1 MSTIRNPVGP
11 QPPRVYW
18 RRRIV
23 VGIVFLAVIIAFVL
37 IVARCSSGDPTP
49 TGASGGTTPS
59 PTPSATSGDV
69 AECDPAKVTLE
80 AVTDAAGYDP
90 GVNPQLSLVVKS
102 TATTPCTFEVGTD
115 VQEFVITSGDEVI
128 WSSTDCQVDPQPR
141 VQLLN
146 PGVPVSSAAIPWD
159 RTRSSPDT
167 CDVPRDP
174 VTAGGASYHLGVS
187 VGDLE
192 SETTK
197 QFLLY

>member
-18 RRRIV
+18 RRRAV
-23 VGIVFLAVIIAFVL
+23 VGLVFLAVIIAIIL
-37 IVARCSSGDPTP
+37 IVVRCSSGDANANGGTAGSTPTP
-49 TGASGGTTPS
+49 EPS
-59 PTPSATSGDV
+59 ETSGEIP
-69 AECDPAKVTLE
+69 ECDPAKVTVE

-102 TATTPCTFEVGTD
+102 TATTPCTLEVGTD

-128 WSSTDCQVDPQPR
+128 WTSTDCQVDPQPR

-146 PGVPVSSAAIPWD
+146 PGVPVASASIPWD

-174 VTAGGASYHLGVS
+174 VTADGASYHLSVK

-192 SETTK
+192 SATTK
-197 QFLLY
+197 QFVLY